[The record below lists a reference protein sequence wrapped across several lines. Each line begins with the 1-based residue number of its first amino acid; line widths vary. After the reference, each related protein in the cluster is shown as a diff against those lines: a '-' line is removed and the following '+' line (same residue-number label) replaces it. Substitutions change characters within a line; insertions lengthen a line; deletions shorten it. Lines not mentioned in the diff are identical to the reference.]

1 MKNISGKKISTI
13 AVGVVT
19 CVVLGL
25 AIFILLREDKPV
37 YTPAV
42 NTHQLETNAEGYT
55 DNYSFVEFE
64 VGPDVAGNK
73 YRVVVSYTEIND
85 EGGATFI
92 SINDGKKQKVVDDDN
107 YSGYFWNAISMIDD
121 NGKAIIVVNM
131 DIMSDDY
138 VFVMYTIEDGKLI
151 RCGSD
156 YAFVTEAETD
166 RTFTAEYRVNF
177 FGSWYGERTVKLTSS
192 NRVQLQDGDYLLQSV
207 EERKLT
213 AQKNIKVSL
222 ADENGKY
229 KSATLKKGSVISLY
243 ATDGESYVLFT
254 TEDGT
259 KGKLEASFKDGYT
272 LIKGKED
279 FNLFDGIMYAG

>member
-1 MKNISGKKISTI
+1 MKKISRKSIVI
-13 AVGVVT
+13 AIVVLVT
-19 CVVLGL
+19 CAVMGT
-25 AIFILLREDKPV
+25 AAFILLRDDKPV

-42 NTHQLETNAEGYT
+42 ATHELSPSDAMTSENYRFLEFT
-55 DNYSFVEFE
+55 
-64 VGPDVAGNK
+64 VGPDVTGKSYNIK
-73 YRVVVSYTEIND
+73 VHKTEVEEYRSI
-85 EGGATFI
+85 TFI